1 MTIDDF
7 HREAGPDTVIA
18 LLTQARG
25 AAAMIPD
32 VVKAR
37 RAKVGAAPDWFDAD
51 GFLAHPEDWSPN
63 LARKI
68 AWMEGVDELGAKHWE
83 VIRLVRDRY
92 HAIGALPV
100 MRLVCR
106 AAGID
111 PHNAHKLFSSC
122 SSLWR
127 IAGLPNPGEEARS
140 YMN

>member
-1 MTIDDF
+1 
-7 HREAGPDTVIA
+7 
-18 LLTQARG
+18 
-25 AAAMIPD
+25 MIPD

-37 RAKVGAAPDWFDAD
+37 RTNVGAAPDWFDAD
-51 GFLAHPEDWSPN
+51 GFLAQPEDWSPN

-68 AWMEGVDELGAKHWE
+68 AWMEGVDELTAKHWE

-92 HAIGALPV
+92 YAIGALPV